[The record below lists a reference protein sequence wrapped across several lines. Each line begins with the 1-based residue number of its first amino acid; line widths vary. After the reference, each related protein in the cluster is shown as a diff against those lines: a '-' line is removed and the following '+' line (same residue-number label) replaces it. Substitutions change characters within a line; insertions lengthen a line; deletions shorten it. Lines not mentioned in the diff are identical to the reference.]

1 MKGIGLGVSHC
12 PLHTLRFLPMYSL
25 KINPLK
31 LIEDNIFSQLESEL
45 SFICMLMKK

>member
-1 MKGIGLGVSHC
+1 MKGVGLGVLRC

-31 LIEDNIFSQLESEL
+31 LIEDNHFSQIETEL
-45 SFICMLMKK
+45 SFIFMLMK